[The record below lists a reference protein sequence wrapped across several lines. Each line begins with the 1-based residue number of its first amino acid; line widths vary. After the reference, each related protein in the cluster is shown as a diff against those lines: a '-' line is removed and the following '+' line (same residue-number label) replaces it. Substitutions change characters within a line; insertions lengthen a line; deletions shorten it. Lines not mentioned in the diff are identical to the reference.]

1 MDWMEAARKSPV
13 RRLIQDYKVALPLHP
28 EYRTMPM
35 VWYVPPLSPV
45 VDVVKDTGHDAEEM
59 GNLFGAIDALRI
71 PVEYLAGLFT
81 AGDIEPVNGVLRK
94 LAAMRSYM
102 RDINLGRDP
111 DASIPRP
118 SGWARRRCTRCSVSS
133 RSPSTTSATSSPPR
147 TPSRRT
153 ASRRSRT
160 DCAVSAYDHS
170 GDAEPFGVGSGPEVR
185 IAVEDLRIRT
195 ARMKGRRMT
204 ALIDRVWKRHRRAEP
219 SWASDDVAATWQLVS
234 LLLDYP
240 TDDLVCRAA
249 ELASVAAA
257 LPPALGGG
265 LTAYLSEV
273 EATDLGVLQR
283 DYVDTFDV
291 TRKCA
296 LHLTYA
302 TCGDTR
308 RRGVALVQFKQAFRA
323 SGVELDDADA
333 ELPDYLP
340 IVLEFAALTD
350 REAGWKLLTDHRVS
364 IELLHRALAKRKS
377 RWLPVVESLRAT
389 LPVLD
394 GTDEEALARLIAAG
408 PPSEEVGIDGAL
420 DPYVAVPQLVVRPT
434 PSTRDH
440 SPSDPRF
447 P

>member
-1 MDWMEAARKSPV
+1 
-13 RRLIQDYKVALPLHP
+13 
-28 EYRTMPM
+28 
-35 VWYVPPLSPV
+35 
-45 VDVVKDTGHDAEEM
+45 
-59 GNLFGAIDALRI
+59 
-71 PVEYLAGLFT
+71 
-81 AGDIEPVNGVLRK
+81 
-94 LAAMRSYM
+94 
-102 RDINLGRDP
+102 
-111 DASIPRP
+111 
-118 SGWARRRCTRCSVSS
+118 
-133 RSPSTTSATSSPPR
+133 
-147 TPSRRT
+147 
-153 ASRRSRT
+153 
-160 DCAVSAYDHS
+160 
-170 GDAEPFGVGSGPEVR
+170 
-185 IAVEDLRIRT
+185 
-195 ARMKGRRMT
+195 MT
-204 ALIDRVWKRHRRAEP
+204 ALIDRVWKRHSRAEP

-350 REAGWKLLTDHRVS
+350 RDAGWKLLTDHRVS

-420 DPYVAVPQLVVRPT
+420 DPYVAVPQSGSADAFHPGPQSLG
-434 PSTRDH
+434 STI
-440 SPSDPRF
+440 PVGAPR
-447 P
+447 